1 MGKVPV
7 GKTGAV
13 REGELGRKELVALL
27 VKQIWLTEMT
37 EAGRMVDW

>member
-13 REGELGRKELVALL
+13 REGELGRKERSSSGETDLV
-27 VKQIWLTEMT
+27 
-37 EAGRMVDW
+37 D